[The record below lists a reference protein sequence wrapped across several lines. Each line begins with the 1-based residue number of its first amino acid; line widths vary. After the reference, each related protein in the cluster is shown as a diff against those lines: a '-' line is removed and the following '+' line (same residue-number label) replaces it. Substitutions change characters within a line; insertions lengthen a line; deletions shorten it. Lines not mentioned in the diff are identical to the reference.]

1 MITEILWLLSWPVL
15 IIFTYYAVVWAL
27 KKFDSKLTDE

>member
-15 IIFTYYAVVWAL
+15 IVVSYFAVIWAL
-27 KKFDSKLTDE
+27 KKFDAKLTEE

>member
-15 IIFTYYAVVWAL
+15 IAVSYFAVIWAL
-27 KKFDSKLTDE
+27 KKFDTKLTDE

>member
-15 IIFTYYAVVWAL
+15 IAVTYFAVVWAL
-27 KKFDSKLTDE
+27 KKYEDKLTE